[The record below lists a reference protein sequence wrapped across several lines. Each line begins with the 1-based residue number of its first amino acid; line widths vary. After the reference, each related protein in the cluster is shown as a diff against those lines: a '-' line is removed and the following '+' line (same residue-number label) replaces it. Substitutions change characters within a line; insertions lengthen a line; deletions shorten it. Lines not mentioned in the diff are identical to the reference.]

1 MPTAY
6 ERFVRKFEI
15 DPTTNCWN
23 WTAAND
29 GHGYGRFYANRGYFR
44 AHRWSYEHHKGPIP
58 AGLQLDHLCR
68 NRACVNPDHLDPVTP
83 RVNTMRGYSVTAL
96 RARQTHCIHGH
107 EFTPENTL
115 IERGSRRVC
124 RTCRDLR
131 SAARYA
137 VGIVRNCAFCG
148 KEFQRQDNRR
158 NRPKYCSLTC
168 AAKAP
173 HPGRRRTHC
182 KQGHEYTADNTII
195 RVDGGRGCRACHRIA
210 SRAYKAKKRASV

>member
-1 MPTAY
+1 MRDSCESSRSIPPRTVGIGPRRTTAMA
-6 ERFVRKFEI
+6 
-15 DPTTNCWN
+15 T
-23 WTAAND
+23 D
-29 GHGYGRFYANRGYFR
+29 GSTRIVAIS
-44 AHRWSYEHHKGPIP
+44 AHIVGPKGPIP
-58 AGLQLDHLCR
+58 AGLQLGHLCR
-68 NRACVNPDHLDPVTP
+68 NRACVNPDYLDPVTP
-83 RVNTMRGYSVTAL
+83 CVNTMRGYSVTAL